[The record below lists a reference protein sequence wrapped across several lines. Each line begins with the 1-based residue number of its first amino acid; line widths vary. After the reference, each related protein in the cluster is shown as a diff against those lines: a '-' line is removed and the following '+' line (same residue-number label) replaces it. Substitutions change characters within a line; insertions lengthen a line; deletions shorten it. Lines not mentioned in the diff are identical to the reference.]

1 MEVGETLLVETRQAW
16 RAWLAEHHHTKAE
29 IWLINYKKSSVKRS
43 LDYDSALDEAL
54 CFGWIDGQIKGVNAE
69 YFVAR
74 WSRRRSG
81 SNWTASN
88 RARARRLVEAGLM
101 TQAGITA
108 FPPDLRAELGLEPG
122 KR

>member
-1 MEVGETLLVETRQAW
+1 MQVGETLLVETRQAW
-16 RAWLAEHHHTKAE
+16 RAWLAEHHQTRAE
-29 IWLINYKKSSVKRS
+29 IWLVNYKKGSGKRS

-74 WSRRRSG
+74 WSRRRPR